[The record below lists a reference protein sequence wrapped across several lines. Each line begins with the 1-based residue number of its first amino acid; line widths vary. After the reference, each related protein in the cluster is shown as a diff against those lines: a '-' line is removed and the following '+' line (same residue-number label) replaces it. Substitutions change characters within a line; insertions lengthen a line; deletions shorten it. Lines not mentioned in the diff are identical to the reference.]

1 MSDYAGDMELRAAIR
16 LLFNVAKA
24 VLERAVHRLAH
35 GPAVASWSW
44 RVELRVVALRAFLSA
59 GIAYGGRGGRG
70 AIEHRLDPPVPRA
83 LRGLID
89 VEPGTLGDVDGEWV
103 RRVGFD
109 DATTLLY
116 LHGGGYIGGSPATHR
131 PLVSR
136 LTWALKT
143 RTFSLDYRLAPEHR
157 FPAALDDAVTAYE
170 ALLASGVEP
179 DSLFVAGDSAG
190 GGLACALLLRL
201 RDEKKPLPA
210 GAVLF
215 SPYTDLEHTGASIAQ
230 NASTDYLPIGGSQ
243 VNTIYLGDHD
253 PRDPLASPMYGDYAG
268 IPPLLVF
275 AGSRE
280 MILDDSIRLAKRA
293 VDDGADVTLHIE
305 PDMVHVW
312 PAILP
317 EQPASRRTL
326 AIAAEFVS

>member
-1 MSDYAGDMELRAAIR
+1 MELRAVAR

-24 VLERAVHRLAH
+24 VLERVVHRLVH

-44 RVELRVVALRAFLSA
+44 SVELRVVALRAFLSA
-59 GIAYGGRGGRG
+59 GVAYGGRGGRG
-70 AIEHRLDPPVPRA
+70 AIEHRLDPPVPRT

-157 FPAALDDAVTAYE
+157 FPAALDDAVAAYE

-179 DSLFVAGDSAG
+179 ASLFVAGDSAG

-201 RDEKKPLPA
+201 RDDEKPLPA

-215 SPYTDLEHTGASIAQ
+215 SPYTDLEHTGASIVQ

-253 PRDPLASPMYGDYAG
+253 PKDPLASPMYGNYTG

-293 VDDGADVTLHIE
+293 VDDGVEVTLHIE